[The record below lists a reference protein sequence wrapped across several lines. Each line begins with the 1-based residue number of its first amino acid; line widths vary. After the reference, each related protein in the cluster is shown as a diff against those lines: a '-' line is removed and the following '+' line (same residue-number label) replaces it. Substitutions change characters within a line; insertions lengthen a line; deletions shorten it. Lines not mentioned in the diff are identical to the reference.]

1 MGQVEG
7 PARALEKIEV
17 DGGVGEETLD
27 WSRARI
33 FTPNMQVR
41 GKDVRKCHEAWGAQ
55 DGVQIWEAGKQLP
68 LGTVKWGCSY
78 DMWGSLSTGNGN
90 TLLGLRG
97 EGLGS
102 PKPREGCEVAG
113 W

>member
-1 MGQVEG
+1 MEG

-27 WSRARI
+27 WIRARI

-55 DGVQIWEAGKQLP
+55 DGVQIWEAGKLLP

-78 DMWGSLSTGNGN
+78 DMWGSLSTGSGN

-102 PKPREGCEVAG
+102 PKPREGREIAG